1 MGGLKEGARTTMEV
15 DSGIVKVA
23 TKNIQVALETI
34 EVTIETM

>member
-1 MGGLKEGARTTMEV
+1 MEV